1 MKNEEPYFD
10 KKWIPGDAEKGE
22 GLRTASFTGRRST
35 MARNPGGARLA
46 LMVSL
51 VPFVLAAANVHGQGA
66 SPPRLVLQI
75 TVDQLRGDMPSSV
88 RDRWGNGGFRYLYEN
103 GVVYENAHH
112 RHANTETVVGHATLA
127 TGADPADHGM
137 IGNIW
142 FDREL
147 GQLVY
152 NIEDDRYALV
162 GEGGGVDQDAE
173 VDPTQKVAASDG
185 RSPANLLTTTFSDEL
200 ALRTHGKSKIFGVSV
215 KDRGAVTMAGH
226 AGKAFWFSKAK
237 GEFVTSTYY
246 YDAYPAWV
254 TEWNRKKLPLAYG
267 DSSWELMHDPSMY
280 THGDFDDM
288 PWETD
293 VPGYGVVFPHPFGK
307 ADGKLFTTLLTVSPA
322 GDELTLD
329 FAKALIVGEELGHD
343 EVPDYLSISFSS
355 TDYIGHTFG
364 PASLESEDNLLRLDK
379 TLSDLLA
386 FVDQQVGLDH
396 TLIVLSAD
404 HGAAEAPAQLN
415 EFGINAQVF
424 EPDELDKEEAIDT
437 LKAKYGIAGELIS
450 SFEHP
455 YAYLNHDTLREH
467 ELDADEVSRTI
478 ASVLTTFDGV
488 AYAVPSIDLIE
499 GKMPDTRLYR
509 QILRNFNPK
518 RSGDIYIV
526 LEPQWFVAD
535 FDGLTV
541 TSTHGSPWRYD
552 TFVPVIFAGNGL
564 TSKTVFREV
573 QTVDIALTLAKYLRI
588 KAPSGAT
595 GAPLIEVLRQQSVK

>member
-1 MKNEEPYFD
+1 MASRP
-10 KKWIPGDAEKGE
+10 
-22 GLRTASFTGRRST
+22 RTSLLLFMASY
-35 MARNPGGARLA
+35 A
-46 LMVSL
+46 LFL
-51 VPFVLAAANVHGQGA
+51 LAAADVSGQGLPSK
-66 SPPRLVLQI
+66 SPKLILQI
-75 TVDQLRGDMPSSV
+75 TVDQLRGDMPASV
-88 RDRWGNGGFRYLYEN
+88 YDRLGEGGFRYLYEN

-142 FDREL
+142 FDKEL
-147 GQLVY
+147 GRTVY
-152 NIEDDRYALV
+152 NIEDDRYTLV
-162 GEGGGVDQDAE
+162 GEGGGVDQDVE
-173 VDPTQKVAASDG
+173 MDPTQKAAGTDG
-185 RSPANLLTTTFSDEL
+185 RSPASILSTTFSDEL
-200 ALRTHGKSKIFGVSV
+200 ALSTNGKAKIFGVSV
-215 KDRGAVTMAGH
+215 KDRGAVPMAGH
-226 AGKAFWFSKAK
+226 AGKAFWFSKAN

-246 YDAYPAWV
+246 YDAYPGWV
-254 TEWNRKKLPLAYG
+254 KAWNRKKLPLAYAET
-267 DSSWELMHDPSMY
+267 SWELMHDRSTY
-280 THGDFDDM
+280 TYGDFDDM

-293 VPGYGVVFPHPFGK
+293 VPGFGVVFPHPFGK

-322 GDELTLD
+322 GDELTLE
-329 FAKALIVGEELGHD
+329 FAKELIVEEGLGQD

-355 TDYIGHTFG
+355 TDYVGHIFG

-379 TLSDLLA
+379 TLSELLA
-386 FVDQQVGLDH
+386 FVDRQIGLEN
-396 TLIVLSAD
+396 TLVVLSAD

-415 EFGINAQVF
+415 EFGIDARVF
-424 EPDELDKEEAIDT
+424 EPDKLDKEEAIET
-437 LKAKYGIAGELIS
+437 VKAKYGIAQELIAR
-450 SFEHP
+450 FEHP
-455 YAYLNHDTLREH
+455 YAYLNHDVLRERG
-467 ELDADEVSRTI
+467 LDADEVSRTI

-518 RSGDIYIV
+518 RSGDIYLV

-564 TSKTVFREV
+564 TAETVFREV

-595 GAPLIEVLRQQSVK
+595 GAPLTEVLGQ